1 MNKRDQRENRINT
14 EIRSIS
20 VRIVGD
26 NVENKVISTKEA
38 ISIAENLGLD
48 LVEINGKNDPP
59 ICKIIDYQ
67 KFLYEKKKKEK
78 ENSKKQKNVETKEI
92 RMTPNIDTHDINF
105 KTKHITNFLKE
116 GNNVKLAVFFSGREI
131 IYKDKGEQLL
141 LQLAA
146 DLEDIAIPDG
156 LPRLEGKRMSIT
168 LRPKSK

>member
-1 MNKRDQRENRINT
+1 MKKDQSDSRINS
-14 EIRSIS
+14 EIRAKS
-20 VRIVGD
+20 VRLVGD
-26 NVENKVISTKEA
+26 NVENGILLTREA
-38 ISIAENLGLD
+38 LSLAEKLGLD

-131 IYKDKGEQLL
+131 IYKDKGEALL
-141 LQLAA
+141 LQIAA
-146 DLEDIAIPDG
+146 DLESIAIPDG
-156 LPRLEGKRMSIT
+156 LPKLEGKRMSMT
-168 LRPKSK
+168 LRPKMK